1 MAPVT
6 EEYTAMT
13 VAIANATGRE
23 DAWGDW
29 VVATVY
35 PAVALVYQESDVA
48 KAKEQGGSEGEDKDD
63 NKSGDDENAASM
75 SSARGIA
82 PVLAVAVG
90 MLAGA
95 GLLMPW

>member
-6 EEYTAMT
+6 EKYTTTT
-13 VAIANATGRE
+13 VAIADVTGE
-23 DAWGDW
+23 EEIWGDW
-29 VVATVY
+29 VVATAY
-35 PAVALVYQESDVA
+35 PAVVLVYQETDIA

-63 NKSGDDENAASM
+63 NKSGDDENAASTL
-75 SSARGIA
+75 SARRIA